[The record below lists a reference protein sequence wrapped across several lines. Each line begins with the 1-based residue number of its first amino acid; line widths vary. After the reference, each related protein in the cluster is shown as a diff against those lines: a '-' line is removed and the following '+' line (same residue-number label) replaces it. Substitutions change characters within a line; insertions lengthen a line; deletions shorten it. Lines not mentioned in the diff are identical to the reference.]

1 MTFEIEGK
9 ECTFNR
15 VRFKDAQDIEFA
27 IKVTIDENASFDD
40 KKRADD
46 IICAN
51 CLKYLKIKLIK
62 DGKPSFLEYME
73 SSDFLEGV
81 FENPYFVTIVKMK
94 FLEYVMGFLKPLL
107 NSQPLKSN
115 KQG

>member
-1 MTFEIEGK
+1 MNFEIEGK

-27 IKVTIDENASFDD
+27 IKVTIDENSSFDD

-46 IICAN
+46 IICNN
-51 CLKYLKIKLIK
+51 CLKYLRIKLIK
-62 DGKPSFLEYME
+62 DGKASILEYME
-73 SSDFLEGV
+73 SSEFLEGV
-81 FENPYFVTIVKMK
+81 FENPYFMTIAKMK

-107 NSQPLKSN
+107 NSPSRKS